1 MKNSIGSLAALAA
14 FAAPAVVQA
23 VPLPSD
29 VREASFSN
37 TPISLSDENPIDFD
51 IDGDGTADF
60 FVYGNDGFAIRID
73 PYDPAAF
80 SSEGA
85 VSFGSTFTI
94 DGATRF
100 HNSIIEE
107 NTLTYYGFSFTT
119 GGQTHAAWVQ
129 FDTNELNPVVV
140 GGGWQA
146 TPGLGIT
153 VGVIPE
159 PSTAGAFAGAAAL
172 LGALAVRRRRK
183 TL

>member
-14 FAAPAVVQA
+14 FAAPALVQA
-23 VPLPSD
+23 GPYSSD

-37 TPISLSDENPIDFD
+37 VSISLSNVTPIDFD

-60 FVYGNDGFAIRID
+60 SVYGNSGFAIRID
-73 PYDPAAF
+73 PYDPAAL
-80 SSEGA
+80 SSAGP
-85 VSFGSTFTI
+85 VTFGSTFEI
-94 DGATRF
+94 ADATQSS
-100 HNSIIEE
+100 NSIINQ
-107 NTLTYYGFSFTT
+107 NTLSYYGFSFTT
-119 GGQTHAAWVQ
+119 GSEVHAAWVQ
-129 FDTNELNPVVV
+129 FDTNTLNPVVV

-146 TPGLGIT
+146 SPGLDIT

-172 LGALAVRRRRK
+172 LGALAVRRRRT